1 MKPVIL
7 RARAERD
14 LEDIRDWYQREQPG
28 LDLRFLAHL
37 EKLLQTISRH
47 PQLYA
52 RLEKDVRRA
61 ARVGP
66 FPYSVYYRDLKDRII
81 VLTVVHNSRYPD
93 TWRRS

>member
-7 RARAERD
+7 RARAERN
-14 LEDIRDWYQREQPG
+14 LEDVQAWYEREQPG
-28 LDLRFLAHL
+28 LGLRFLAHF
-37 EKLLQTISRH
+37 EELLQTISLH

-61 ARVGP
+61 PRVGP
-66 FPYSVYYRDLKDRII
+66 FPYSVYYRDLEGRII

-93 TWRRS
+93 TWRSS